1 MINMI
6 KLYFIGFII
15 SLIGTLGGLIFIFAS
30 NSINEM
36 QTLALIGGVICTF
49 GNFVAICMETTNS

>member
-1 MINMI
+1 VNMI
-6 KLYFIGFII
+6 KLYFLTLCL
-15 SLIGTLGGLIFIFAS
+15 SLIGTVGGSIFVLTS

-36 QTLALIGGVICTF
+36 QVLALIGGVICIF